1 MLTSQSKLQPREQV
15 ALYGAASLS
24 DEQLATVILRSGTQ
38 HLPVEVVA
46 QRLLQRYP
54 DFQDL
59 EQADLA
65 QLRQVDGIG
74 PVKAIELQA
83 ICELSRRIQNQRT
96 LRFGVVASSQMVGQ
110 RMIESLAGETQ
121 EQLLAVYL
129 DVKNQIIQIKQLY
142 LGTLNS
148 SVAHPR
154 EVFKWAL
161 QYSAAKFI
169 LVHNHPS
176 GQLAPSTQDI
186 NFTKRI
192 VNCGQLM
199 GITCLD
205 HLIIGSSQ
213 YLSLREEGYLV
224 D

>member
-1 MLTSQSKLQPREQV
+1 
-15 ALYGAASLS
+15 
-24 DEQLATVILRSGTQ
+24 
-38 HLPVEVVA
+38 
-46 QRLLQRYP
+46 
-54 DFQDL
+54 
-59 EQADLA
+59 
-65 QLRQVDGIG
+65 
-74 PVKAIELQA
+74 
-83 ICELSRRIQNQRT
+83 
-96 LRFGVVASSQMVGQ
+96 
-110 RMIESLAGETQ
+110 MIESLAGETQ

-154 EVFKWAL
+154 EVFKWAV

>member
-38 HLPVEVVA
+38 HLPVEAVA
-46 QRLLQRYP
+46 QKLLQHYP

-65 QLRQVDGIG
+65 QLRQIEGIG

-83 ICELSRRIQNQRT
+83 ICELSRRLQNQRT

-154 EVFKWAL
+154 EVFKWAV

-176 GQLAPSTQDI
+176 GQLTPSTQDI

-205 HLIIGSSQ
+205 HLIIGSAQ
-213 YLSLREEGYLV
+213 YLSLREEGYLI